1 MRILMIILG
10 VLLLVGG
17 IYCMFAP
24 VATYSA
30 LSWLI
35 GLAMVVEGIASVV
48 MWNDWRKQGLA
59 SGLTL
64 VGAIVSILLGGFL
77 LGSFVAQ
84 FAVDVFIAYLIAI
97 WLIVAGVAR
106 VVAAIGARNYQ
117 REMGASAARTNWGGL
132 MVLGVAIAILGIL
145 CFFNP
150 LSVAVG
156 VGLLLG
162 LAIAC
167 VGAGLIIRAIRMQ
180 PDAQR
185 A

>member
-1 MRILMIILG
+1 MR
-10 VLLLVGG
+10 
-17 IYCMFAP
+17 
-24 VATYSA
+24 
-30 LSWLI
+30 
-35 GLAMVVEGIASVV
+35 AS
-48 MWNDWRKQGLA
+48 
-59 SGLTL
+59 SPP
-64 VGAIVSILLGGFL
+64 
-77 LGSFVAQ
+77 
-84 FAVDVFIAYLIAI
+84 
-97 WLIVAGVAR
+97 
-106 VVAAIGARNYQ
+106 AIGARNYQ
-117 REMGASAARTNWGGL
+117 RETSAAARTNWGGL